1 MHELSIALSMIEQV
15 EQQAAAQ
22 SGGVRSIQ
30 VKIGALSGVDVEALR
45 FAWEIAR
52 AGTPLAEAQLEI
64 EFVPL
69 MVRCPSCGVTRIA
82 EIFSIACP
90 DCPDAEQEILTGQEL
105 ELVALEVD
113 A

>member
-1 MHELSIALSMIEQV
+1 MHELSIALSMIDQV
-15 EQQAAAQ
+15 EQQASTY

-30 VKIGALSGVDVEALR
+30 VKVGSLSGVDVEALR

-52 AGTPLAEAQLEI
+52 EGTPLAATQLEI
-64 EFVPL
+64 EFTPL
-69 MVRCPSCGVTRIA
+69 RVRCPSCGRTRTP

-90 DCPDAEQEILTGQEL
+90 QCPDAEQEIVAGQEL
-105 ELVALEVD
+105 ELTSLEVD

>member
-15 EQQAAAQ
+15 EQQLMANP
-22 SGGVRSIQ
+22 GPVRSVQ

-45 FAWEIAR
+45 FAWDVAR
-52 AGTPLAEAQLEI
+52 AGTPVADAQLEI

-69 MVRCPSCGVTRIA
+69 MVRCPGCGVTRVT

-90 DCPDAEQEILTGQEL
+90 TCPEAEQEILSGKEL
-105 ELVALEVD
+105 ELISMEVD